1 MITLKN
7 KNQVQA
13 MQTGGAILKNILDQ
27 LVAKVK
33 PGQTSQF
40 LEKLARK
47 LIAQA
52 GGEASFYKYRGFPAA
67 ICCSINDEI
76 VHGIPKKRVLK
87 SGDIIS
93 IDIGLKYKGFHT
105 DTATTVPVGK
115 PKPEHLKL
123 IRVTKKALA
132 KAILKAKPK
141 NHISDISY
149 IIQKTIK
156 KAGFEPVKECTG
168 HGIGEDLHEVPSV
181 PNFGEPGQGPE
192 IKPGMTLA
200 IEPMAVEGKAGAKT
214 KGDGWTIA
222 TVDGG
227 FAAHFEHTVA
237 ITKSGNLVLT
247 A

>member
-7 KNQVQA
+7 KSQI
-13 MQTGGAILKNILDQ
+13 QTMRAGGAILKNILDQ
-27 LVAKVK
+27 LVAEVK

-52 GGEASFYKYRGFPAA
+52 GGKPSFYKYQGFPAA

-93 IDIGLKYKGFHT
+93 IDIGLKYKGYHT
-105 DTATTVPVGK
+105 DVATTVSVGK
-115 PKPEHLKL
+115 SKPKHLKL
-123 IRVTKKALA
+123 IQVTRKALA

-141 NHISDISY
+141 NHISDISHT
-149 IIQKTIK
+149 IEKTITG
-156 KAGFEPVKECTG
+156 AGFKPVKECTG
-168 HGIGEDLHEVPSV
+168 HGIGQDLHEAPSI
-181 PNFGEPGQGPE
+181 PNFGKAGQGPE
-192 IKPGMTLA
+192 IKPGMTFA
-200 IEPMAVEGKAGAKT
+200 IEPMAVERKAEVKT
-214 KGDGWTIA
+214 KDDGWTIS
-222 TVDGG
+222 TTDGG
-227 FAAHFEHTVA
+227 FAAHFEHTIAVTEDGCL
-237 ITKSGNLVLT
+237 ILT